1 MATHNQSN
9 QIFHALTH
17 PSQRLVVTAPRQT
30 GMTFAFVQMAVE
42 KALMGHSVL
51 IVTDSRGWNKKD
63 VRDRIKATY
72 SGDKISVGCKM
83 KVVDDE
89 YVCGGK
95 PLHSYDQVFIDLAA
109 FRKESDLD
117 MFIYTVNRSRL
128 VLGSTGSNKP
138 EWLQKV
144 AKLTDLGFTS
154 IFVNVERHPL
164 FEKSKRV
171 EHGDDVFDREFK
183 VNTGAPNGKLKSTSQ
198 D

>member
-9 QIFHALTH
+9 QLFHALTH

-51 IVTDSRGWNKKD
+51 IVTINGANKTEIE
-63 VRDRIKATY
+63 RRIKDTY
-72 SGDKISVGCKM
+72 SGDKISVGCKL

-89 YVCGGK
+89 YVCGGN

-109 FRKESDLD
+109 FRRDADLNT
-117 MFIYTVNRSRL
+117 FIYNVNRSRL
-128 VLGSTGSNKP
+128 VLGSTGSNKAN
-138 EWLQKV
+138 WHQTV
-144 AKLTDLGFTS
+144 AELTDLGFTS

-164 FEKSKRV
+164 FENAKRMDL
-171 EHGDDVFDREFK
+171 GDDMFDREFK
-183 VNTGAPNGKLKSTSQ
+183 VNTGANYG
-198 D
+198 